1 MKIVISDTKT
11 GKSYSV
17 ELDKSKSTMLYGKK
31 IGDEI
36 DGNELGIPG
45 YKTVITGGS
54 DTSGFP
60 ISKNVSGVRK
70 AKVLISRGVGIKK
83 SHNGDRL
90 RKTVRGNSTSEE
102 TGEINTK
109 ITSYGAK
116 PIEEFLGKKEKKE
129 EKEEKKD

>member
-1 MKIVISDTKT
+1 MKIVISDPKT

-17 ELDKSKSTMLYGKK
+17 ELDKSKSAMLYGKK

-36 DGNELGIPG
+36 DGNELGVPG

-60 ISKNVSGVRK
+60 IRKDISGVRK
-70 AKVLISRGVGIKK
+70 AKILISHGVGVKK
-83 SHNGDRL
+83 TRNGDRL
-90 RKTVRGNSTSEE
+90 RKTVRGNNTSEE

-109 ITSYGAK
+109 ITTYGSK
-116 PIEEFLGKKEKKE
+116 PIDEFLGKKKEAKEDKKE
-129 EKEEKKD
+129 